1 MSWAKKINSKT
12 YAIGTVVNAG
22 VAVLFGWPDWPM
34 IIWLLIVLLGA
45 VINHYSSVYVVSTLI
60 DSQLSRVDAPISKGK
75 MAFFLVMKI
84 LSLILAFAL
93 LVNFAR
99 DKVPHGIVMYI
110 FQLII
115 LALSIKNIEHLI
127 KKGPVE

>member
-12 YAIGTVVNAG
+12 YAIGTTVNAG
-22 VAVLFGWPDWPM
+22 VAVFFGWPDQQM
-34 IIWLLIVLLGA
+34 IIWLLIVLTGA

-60 DSQLSRVDAPISKGK
+60 DSQLSRVDAPVSKGK
-75 MAFFLVMKI
+75 MAFFLILKI

-93 LVNFAR
+93 LVNYAR
-99 DKVPHGIVMYI
+99 NKVPHGITLYI

-127 KKGPVE
+127 KKGPLE